1 MDSSKYR
8 LLGGGILIGAFAVTI
23 VWLLSGE
30 VSYRP
35 DFDYE
40 QRGAPLIITQTPLP
54 TTTELQLIAPGDSA
68 LELLPSA
75 EEQAIAELT
84 DALPI
89 TTSEDQ
95 ALPAVRPSNDESA
108 AIVNPD
114 TASVDQVAEA
124 DATSSPDPNPPSAAS
139 SDANLTP
146 AQLQQAIAAR
156 DADINNLISSLTSA
170 TETPT
175 DAAASSDEVESDG
188 SLWRIDVVSYS
199 DPERANKMVGTLS
212 DLLQD
217 ELGAAEIFINRSLR
231 RRTNSYFYVVVIANL
246 PSEERARQ
254 LSVPIR
260 DTYPDVR
267 PRIREITP

>member
-40 QRGAPLIITQTPLP
+40 QRGAPLIITQSPAPATA
-54 TTTELQLIAPGDSA
+54 ELQLIAPGDNA
-68 LELLPSA
+68 LELPNV
-75 EEQAIAELT
+75 EEQAITELT

-89 TTSEDQ
+89 TTSEGQ

-124 DATSSPDPNPPSAAS
+124 DATPSPEPSGANS
-139 SDANLTP
+139 RDANLTP

-156 DADINNLISSLTSA
+156 DADINNLISSLTST

-175 DAAASSDEVESDG
+175 AAAASSDEAEDNG
-188 SLWRIDVVSYS
+188 SLWRIDIVSYS
-199 DPERANKMVGTLS
+199 DPERANKMVGALS

-217 ELGAAEIFINRSLR
+217 ELGDAEIFINRSLR

>member
-30 VSYRP
+30 VSYSP

-54 TTTELQLIAPGDSA
+54 TTTELQLIAPGDNA
-68 LELLPSA
+68 LA
-75 EEQAIAELT
+75 IANVEEQAIAELT

-89 TTSEDQ
+89 TTTEGQ
-95 ALPAVRPSNDESA
+95 ALPAVRSSDDESA

-124 DATSSPDPNPPSAAS
+124 NTSPDPDPPSATSSDT
-139 SDANLTP
+139 NLTP

-156 DADINNLISSLTSA
+156 DADINNLISSLTST

-175 DAAASSDEVESDG
+175 AAAASSDEAEDNG
-188 SLWRIDVVSYS
+188 SLWRIDIVSYS
-199 DPERANKMVGTLS
+199 DPERANKMVGALS

-217 ELGAAEIFINRSLR
+217 ELGDAEIFINRSLR

>member
-30 VSYRP
+30 VSYSP

-40 QRGAPLIITQTPLP
+40 QRGAPLIITQSPAPATA
-54 TTTELQLIAPGDSA
+54 ELQLIAPGDNA
-68 LELLPSA
+68 LELPNV

-89 TTSEDQ
+89 TTTEGQ
-95 ALPAVRPSNDESA
+95 ALPAVRSSDDESA

-114 TASVDQVAEA
+114 NAAVDPASAASSAEPE
-124 DATSSPDPNPPSAAS
+124 PDPPSATS

-156 DADINNLISSLTSA
+156 DADINNLISSLTST

-175 DAAASSDEVESDG
+175 GAVTSSDEAEDSG
-188 SLWRIDVVSYS
+188 SLWRIDIVSYS
-199 DPERANKMVGTLS
+199 DPERANKMVGALS

-217 ELGAAEIFINRSLR
+217 ELGDAEIFINRSLR

>member
-114 TASVDQVAEA
+114 NAAVDPASAASSAEPE
-124 DATSSPDPNPPSAAS
+124 PDPPSATS

-156 DADINNLISSLTSA
+156 DADINNLISSLTST

-175 DAAASSDEVESDG
+175 GAVTSSDEAEDSG
-188 SLWRIDVVSYS
+188 SLWRIDIVSYS
-199 DPERANKMVGTLS
+199 DPERANKMVGALS

-217 ELGAAEIFINRSLR
+217 ELGDAEIFINRSLR

>member
-124 DATSSPDPNPPSAAS
+124 NTSPDPDPPSATS

-156 DADINNLISSLTSA
+156 DADINNLISSLTST

-175 DAAASSDEVESDG
+175 AAAASSDEAEDNG
-188 SLWRIDVVSYS
+188 SLWRIDIVSYS
-199 DPERANKMVGTLS
+199 DPERANKMVGALS

-217 ELGAAEIFINRSLR
+217 ELGDAEIFINRSLR